1 MRHMLVNI
9 RRLYKILG
17 PGILFAGAAIGVSHL
32 VQSTRAG
39 AEFGFALIIF
49 VILANI
55 FKYPFFEFGSRYT
68 AATGKSLIE
77 GYKTLGRF
85 ALPLFGIFTLATMFI
100 IAATVTI
107 VTSGLAIQVTGW
119 DIPIMYWNI
128 IVVAIVTGILLVGR
142 FQWLER
148 FLKVVVLSL
157 AVITVIALIFALA
170 SGMQGSS
177 DFVAPA
183 VLSTAGVTFLIALMG
198 WMPAPI
204 EISIWH
210 SVWATEEKHGGHKV
224 SKKDSSLDFNIGY
237 IGTALFALVFLVL
250 GAFVLYGTGEVF
262 ADSAA
267 GFAGQL
273 IDMYTNALGDWAW
286 WVIAITAQVT
296 MFSTTLTVFDAYP
309 RVMNKFVRVM
319 KGEKK
324 YEGRKGYIVWLL
336 LLAAGAI
343 AILATLVDNMKALVT
358 FATVMSFLTGPL
370 FAYLNYKVV
379 TKGDMPA
386 KMRPPTWL
394 RALSILGLVFLVS
407 FSIFYIVWV
416 FVV

>member
-1 MRHMLVNI
+1 MLAHL
-9 RRLYKILG
+9 RRFYTILG
-17 PGILFAGAAIGVSHL
+17 PGLLFAGAAIGVSHL

-39 AEFGFALIIF
+39 AEFGFALILF

-77 GYKTLGRF
+77 GYKSLGRF

-107 VTSGLAIQVTGW
+107 VTSGLAIQVTGL
-119 DIPIMYWNI
+119 DLPIMYWNM
-128 IVVAIVTGILLVGR
+128 IVVALVTGILMIGK
-142 FQWLER
+142 FKWLES
-148 FLKVVVLSL
+148 FLKIIVLSL
-157 AVITVIALIFALA
+157 AGITMVALVFALVN
-170 SGMQGSS
+170 GMQGQAN
-177 DFVAPA
+177 FVGPA

-210 SVWATEEKHGGHKV
+210 SVWATEERHGGHKV

-237 IGTALFALVFLVL
+237 IGTAIFALVFLVL

-309 RVMNKFVRVM
+309 RVMNKLVRVSS
-319 KGEKK
+319 GSTK
-324 YEGRKGYIVWLL
+324 YEGRVGYIIWLL
-336 LLAAGAI
+336 FLGVGSLL
-343 AILATLVDNMKALVT
+343 ILATLVNNMKALVT

-370 FAYLNYKVV
+370 FAYLNYRVV
-379 TKGDMPA
+379 TKGDMPEN
-386 KMRPPTWL
+386 MRPAPWL
-394 RALSILGLVFLVS
+394 RALSVLGLVFLVS
-407 FSIFYIVWV
+407 FSIFYIGWV
-416 FVV
+416 FFL